1 MVNCKRHYQKRVIL
15 IMILVTGA
23 TGFLGRNLILS
34 LSEKKDNIIGQ
45 FRREKKLDETR
56 NFFIA
61 NNEKEVFDKI
71 IWIKADITNFSEVQS
86 LFDKV
91 VEVYHCAAY
100 VSMAFYKTNYLNL
113 VNITGTT
120 FIVDNCIDKKIKKL
134 CFISSIA
141 AIGEGTNNEI
151 TEETEWKPE
160 IDKTPYSYSK
170 YGSEMEVWRA
180 SQEGVPVVIVNPGII
195 VGNNLNNSQIQK
207 IIKNKFNFY
216 TSGVSGFV
224 TVEDVVEATIGLME
238 KKIKNERFILVSE
251 NISFK
256 NFVSYVSKK
265 NKNYSIKI
273 PKSILY
279 IIWFV
284 ECLFNHLRIRN
295 KFLTRALIRN
305 LYSQNYYD
313 GNKICKYLKK
323 FNYTEIY
330 SYLDRC

>member
-1 MVNCKRHYQKRVIL
+1 
-15 IMILVTGA
+15 MILVTGA

-34 LSEKKDNIIGQ
+34 LSKKKDNIIGQ

-265 NKNYSIKI
+265 KQKLLN
-273 PKSILY
+273 
-279 IIWFV
+279 
-284 ECLFNHLRIRN
+284 
-295 KFLTRALIRN
+295 
-305 LYSQNYYD
+305 
-313 GNKICKYLKK
+313 
-323 FNYTEIY
+323 
-330 SYLDRC
+330 

>member
-1 MVNCKRHYQKRVIL
+1 MGNCERHYQKRVIL
-15 IMILVTGA
+15 SMILVTGA
-23 TGFLGRNLILS
+23 TGFVGRNLILS
-34 LSEKKDNIIGQ
+34 LSKKHNKIIGQ

-56 NFFIA
+56 NFFVA
-61 NNEKEVFDKI
+61 NDKEEIFNKI
-71 IWIKADITNFSEVQS
+71 IWKKADITNFSQVQG
-86 LFDKV
+86 LFEKV

-120 FIVDNCIDKKIKKL
+120 YIVDNCINKKIKKL

-141 AIGEGTNNEI
+141 AIGEGTNTEI
-151 TEETEWKPE
+151 TEETEWNPE

-195 VGNNLNNSQIQK
+195 IGNNLNNSQIQK

-224 TVEDVVEATIGLME
+224 TVEDVVKATIGLME
-238 KKIKNERFILVSE
+238 GKIKNERFILVSE

-256 NFVSYVSKK
+256 DFVSYISTK
-265 NKNYSIKI
+265 NKNYSIHI

-279 IIWFV
+279 LIWLIESFF
-284 ECLFNHLRIRN
+284 CNLKLRD
-295 KFLTRALIRN
+295 KFLTKALIKS
-305 LYSQNYYD
+305 LYNKNYYN
-313 GNKICKYLKK
+313 GKKVCKFLKK
-323 FNYTEIY
+323 FNYSEIY
-330 SYLDRC
+330 SYLDKC

>member
-34 LSEKKDNIIGQ
+34 LSEKDDNIIGQ
-45 FRREKKLDETR
+45 FRREIKLDETR

-61 NNEKEVFDKI
+61 NNKEEIFNKI
-71 IWIKADITNFSEVQS
+71 IWKKADITNFSEVQS

-91 VEVYHCAAY
+91 DEVYHCAAY
-100 VSMAFYKTNYLNL
+100 VSMASYKSSYLNQ

-120 FIVDNCIDKKIKKL
+120 YLVDNCIKKKIKKL

-141 AIGEGTNNEI
+141 AIGESNNGKI
-151 TEETEWKPE
+151 TEENEWNPE

-180 SQEGVPVVIVNPGII
+180 SQEGVPVIILNPGII
-195 VGNNLNNSQIQK
+195 IGNNLNNSQIQK

-216 TSGVSGFV
+216 TTGITGFV
-224 TVEDVVEATIGLME
+224 TVEDVVNASVALME

-251 NISFK
+251 NIPFK
-256 NFVSYVSKK
+256 DLVNFLSTK
-265 NKNYSIKI
+265 NQNYSIRI

-279 IIWFV
+279 LIWFI
-284 ECLFNHLRIRN
+284 ESILSSLRISK
-295 KFLTRALIRN
+295 KFLTKALIN
-305 LYSQNYYD
+305 SLYSKNYYD
-313 GNKICKYLKK
+313 GNKIYKYLKN
-323 FNYTEIY
+323 FDYTKIY
-330 SYLDRC
+330 PYLEEN

>member
-1 MVNCKRHYQKRVIL
+1 
-15 IMILVTGA
+15 MILVTGA

-71 IWIKADITNFSEVQS
+71 IWIKADITNFSEVQI